1 MPNHDRVQ
9 VLALDGGG
17 LRGLFSAHILACL
30 ERDLGVTVRDHFDL
44 ITGTSAGGLI
54 ALALGAE
61 IPPRDIVDAYAQ
73 LASTVFPAGRRR
85 NWLRRALRPAYS
97 DQALRQAV
105 ESLLG
110 DRTLTDAR
118 TRLVIPAYDVA
129 RGTVHVFKTPHHP
142 RLVRDGT
149 VPMVD
154 VALATAAAPTYFRTA
169 VVDDVRLVDGGLW
182 AVNPSVVGIA
192 EAVSMLGAP
201 LDAIRVLNIGT
212 TDPVGAH
219 PRALDKAG
227 ALRWLRRIV
236 PVTLTAS
243 AHAAAGTATHLVGA
257 DDYVRVDA
265 QVPAHVFQLDRA
277 HAGDLLGLAS
287 SVAREHSPVFTDR
300 YADHI
305 AAPFHSPTLRGTT

>member
-1 MPNHDRVQ
+1 VPHHDRVQ

-30 ERDLGVTVRDHFDL
+30 ERDLGVTIRDHFDL

-54 ALALGAE
+54 ALALGAG
-61 IPPRDIVDAYAQ
+61 IPPKGIVDAYAQ
-73 LASTVFPAGRRR
+73 LAATVFPPRRRR
-85 NWLRRALRPAYS
+85 NWPRRAFRPTYSDHALRRA
-97 DQALRQAV
+97 V
-105 ESLLG
+105 ESFLG
-110 DRTLTDAR
+110 ARVLADAR

-129 RGTVHVFKTPHHP
+129 RGAVHVFKTPHHP
-142 RLVRDGT
+142 RLVRDGA
-149 VPMVD
+149 VSMVD
-154 VALATAAAPTYFRTA
+154 VARATAAAPTYFRAT

-182 AVNPSVVGIA
+182 ASNPSVVGIA

-219 PRALDKAG
+219 PRKLDDAG
-227 ALRWLRRIV
+227 VWRWATRIV

-243 AHAAAGTATHLVGA
+243 ARAAAGTAAHLVGHG
-257 DDYVRVDA
+257 DYVRIDA
-265 QVPAHVFQLDRA
+265 PVPADAFQLDRA

-287 SVAREHSPVFTDR
+287 SVARDHSPVFTDR
-300 YADHI
+300 YADHV
-305 AAPFHSPTLRGTT
+305 AKPFLGSATQETT